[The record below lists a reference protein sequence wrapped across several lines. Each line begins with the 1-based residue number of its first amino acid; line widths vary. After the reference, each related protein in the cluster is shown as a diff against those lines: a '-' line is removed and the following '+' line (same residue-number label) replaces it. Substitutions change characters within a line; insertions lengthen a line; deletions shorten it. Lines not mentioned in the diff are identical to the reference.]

1 MGATAALKISLVSIP
16 KNCVSTYTETVKLHR
31 CVNVPLFSLGKIQ
44 NLLPPGSVDSLTRLV
59 LINALYFKGNWATK
73 FEAEATRQRPFKINM
88 VWQYTAL
95 FPTLQVEK
103 SEKDGGGV
111 E

>member
-1 MGATAALKISLVSIP
+1 M
-16 KNCVSTYTETVKLHR
+16 
-31 CVNVPLFSLGKIQ
+31 
-44 NLLPPGSVDSLTRLV
+44 LPSGSVDSLTRLV

-73 FEAEATRQRPFKINM
+73 FEAEATRSRPFRINM

-103 SEKDGGGV
+103 TKKYGRRGGRGRNPLNLCGGIV
-111 E
+111 I